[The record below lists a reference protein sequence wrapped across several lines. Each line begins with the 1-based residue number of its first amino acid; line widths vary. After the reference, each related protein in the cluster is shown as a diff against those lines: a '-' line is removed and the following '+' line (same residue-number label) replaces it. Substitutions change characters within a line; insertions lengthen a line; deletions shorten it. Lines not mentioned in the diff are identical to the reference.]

1 MRKYSLI
8 GKSAHSFYFMF
19 FDIRFLKTLLIIF
32 YREVKIEQSRDSS
45 NPIEAMETCTR
56 LATASDEVSILKPE
70 KTREG
75 EGEGYSGGEDSDSNQ
90 NEPTGIKIPM
100 ERRPYYESTEK
111 YRKTLRL
118 SSEQIVRISCFHES
132 NFVKFAENI
141 KKIIKSSNPCIG
153 ESRFNGRR

>member
-8 GKSAHSFYFMF
+8 GKSAHSFSLFHV
-19 FDIRFLKTLLIIF
+19 IRFLTLLIIF
-32 YREVKIEQSRDSS
+32 YREVKIEQSTDSS
-45 NPIEAMETCTR
+45 NPIEVMETCTR
-56 LATASDEVSILKPE
+56 LATTCDEVNILKPE
-70 KTREG
+70 KTRER

-90 NEPTGIKIPM
+90 NEPTGIKIPI

-132 NFVKFAENI
+132 NFIKFAKNI
-141 KKIIKSSNPCIG
+141 KKNNQI
-153 ESRFNGRR
+153 F